1 MEMTRVT
8 AFCPGHISGYFLPV
22 IHEDPASSGSIGAG
36 IVISEG
42 VRVVAEK
49 STVSS
54 VTVFQTDRSGT
65 PVKISDSSPILMDLL
80 SYLQVKASIETC
92 CHLPIGSG
100 YGMSAAA
107 LLGTVHALNT
117 LYRLN
122 LSPRECTRI
131 AHRIEVQHR
140 SGLGDVSACQG
151 GGFVIRKTPGP
162 DGDIIREMD
171 IRPIYAL
178 TISPIKT
185 SSVLSSPEMM
195 NRISQSFPDRIP
207 KTLDD
212 IMSLSREFAE
222 KSGLISDEIRSVLTA
237 CDTENIPASMTMLGC
252 GVFAIGKRAEP
263 VLKKFGDVYRLTI
276 SPGGPA
282 ILFGERCV

>member
-80 SYLQVKASIETC
+80 SYLQVKTSIETC

-107 LLGTVHALNT
+107 LLGTVYALNT

-122 LSPRECTRI
+122 LSPLECTRI

>member
-195 NRISQSFPDRIP
+195 NRISQSFPERIP

-276 SPGGPA
+276 SPGAPA

>member
-107 LLGTVHALNT
+107 LLGTVYALNT

-122 LSPRECTRI
+122 LSPLECTRI

-237 CDTENIPASMTMLGC
+237 CDTGNIPASMTMLGC

-276 SPGGPA
+276 SQGGPA

>member
-1 MEMTRVT
+1 MTRVT

-22 IHEDPASSGSIGAG
+22 IHEDPTSSGSIGAG

>member
-107 LLGTVHALNT
+107 LLGTVYALNT

-122 LSPRECTRI
+122 LSPLECTRI

>member
-22 IHEDPASSGSIGAG
+22 IHEDPTSSGSIGAG

-65 PVKISDSSPILMDLL
+65 PVKISDSSPILIDLL

-107 LLGTVHALNT
+107 LLGTVYALNT

-122 LSPRECTRI
+122 LSPLECTRI

>member
-107 LLGTVHALNT
+107 LLGTVYALNT

-122 LSPRECTRI
+122 LSPLECTRI

-151 GGFVIRKTPGP
+151 RGFVIRKTPGP

>member
-1 MEMTRVT
+1 MELTRVT
-8 AFCPGHISGYFLPV
+8 AFCPGHISGYFLP
-22 IHEDPASSGSIGAG
+22 IINEDPASSGSIGAG

-42 VRVVAEK
+42 VRVIAEK
-49 STVSS
+49 SMVSS
-54 VTVFQTDRSGT
+54 VKVFHTDRSGT
-65 PVKISDSSPILMDLL
+65 PAHIADSSPILMDLL
-80 SYLQVKASIETC
+80 TYMQVNASIETC

-107 LLGTVHALNT
+107 LLGTVHALNV
-117 LYRLN
+117 LYDMQ
-122 LSPRECTRI
+122 LSPRDCAQI

-162 DGDIIREMD
+162 DGDIIRDMD

-178 TISPIKT
+178 TMSPIKT
-185 SSVLSSPEMM
+185 SSVLSSPDLMT
-195 NRISQSFPDRIP
+195 RISHSFPDRIP
-207 KTLDD
+207 QTLDD

-237 CDTENIPASMTMLGC
+237 CDTERIPASMTMLGC

-263 VLKKFGDVYRLTI
+263 VLKKFGEVYKLTI

-282 ILFGERCV
+282 ILYGERCS

>member
-1 MEMTRVT
+1 MTRVT

-107 LLGTVHALNT
+107 LLGTVYALNT

-122 LSPRECTRI
+122 LSPLECTRI

>member
-22 IHEDPASSGSIGAG
+22 IHEDPTSSGSIGAG

-107 LLGTVHALNT
+107 LLGTVYALNT

-122 LSPRECTRI
+122 LSPLECIRI

>member
-65 PVKISDSSPILMDLL
+65 PVKISDSSPILIDLL

-107 LLGTVHALNT
+107 LLGTVYALNT

-122 LSPRECTRI
+122 LSPLECTRI

>member
-1 MEMTRVT
+1 MTRVT

-65 PVKISDSSPILMDLL
+65 PVKISDSSPILIDLL

-107 LLGTVHALNT
+107 LLGTVYALNT

-122 LSPRECTRI
+122 LSPLECTRI